1 MMGGQ
6 ILFSGFFLVLIVF
19 FSFNL
24 QTGGLGWITKFNA
37 LLIVLGGTFFVS
49 LIIYPWGKIA
59 GMFLFIGQTIKSKE
73 KIQQTIQIIVGLAR
87 SYRKEWSMRSLEQQ
101 AQALPAGLLRK
112 GVELIILRYG
122 RDEIEQVLRREG
134 SYLNG
139 QIEAS
144 RKILQTMAQLA
155 PSLGLIA
162 TIVNLIRVFTTSGEI
177 PQILPYM
184 AAALLSTFY
193 GLSFAN
199 LCLLPLASKLKDFK
213 GEESA
218 RTEIIIQGVMNLYE
232 QEHPRT
238 VQSKLEEY
246 ALLLNELA
254 EIPPEPEF
262 SLLSAHEVAMES
274 KRAGSVLLN

>member
-24 QTGGLGWITKFNA
+24 QTGGLGWITNCNA
-37 LLIVLGGTFFVS
+37 LLMVLGGTFFVS
-49 LIIYPWGKIA
+49 LIIYPWGKIVS
-59 GMFLFIGQTIKSKE
+59 MFLFIGQTIESKE
-73 KIQQTIQIIVGLAR
+73 KIQQTIQSIAGLAR
-87 SYRKEWSMRSLEQQ
+87 SYRKEWSIRSLEREI
-101 AQALPAGLLRK
+101 QALPAGLLRK

-122 RDEIEQVLRREG
+122 RDEIEPVLRREG

-162 TIVNLIRVFTTSGEI
+162 TIVNLIRVFTISGEI
-177 PQILPYM
+177 PQILPYI

-199 LCLLPLASKLKDFK
+199 LCLFPLASKLKDFK
-213 GEESA
+213 SEETV
-218 RTEIIIQGVMNLYE
+218 RTEIIIRGVMDLYD

-246 ALLLNELA
+246 ALLLSELA

-262 SLLSAHEVAMES
+262 SFLSAHEVAMES
-274 KRAGSVLLN
+274 KRVGSVLLN